1 MPSAKEHGVRQLK
14 ATGRVIATAT
24 IAAALLAAAGCAPGG
39 SGPATTAAPT
49 TVSTDVAKAGD
60 VTLKMSDFWGG
71 SESEWINS
79 MISAF
84 HTKYPNVT
92 IERTQEDWGQLTSTL
107 NLQLAEED
115 GPDIATANNGWQSL
129 GTLAKGN
136 LVLNLDEYAKAYGWD
151 KVIPSTIARQNQFT
165 TDFKTIGSGSLFATP
180 VARVSLI
187 GIYYNVEK
195 LAKLG
200 VATPTTLAEF
210 EAAAEKAKAAGEI
223 PIAYNSQDGPTAVL
237 LGLQALFAS
246 ADTINNFT
254 YGDTSVTAAQA
265 GLPEA
270 AERIKKWNDAG
281 WFTPHHEGIN
291 YQDAVAN
298 FLDGKG
304 VFRFEYTGSL
314 GLTEQQQGTFKYIQ
328 LPLVDGSGTVG
339 VGAAPSATVIATKC
353 KHPDV
358 AAAFL
363 DFLMSADAAQASAD
377 FGLIPLLHEATIA
390 DNMATLKTEAEG
402 AAAIGA
408 SDGFVP
414 YFDWTSPTMLD
425 TLTQQMQLMYGGKS
439 TPADL
444 VAAVDKDRNAF
455 LSESK

>member
-1 MPSAKEHGVRQLK
+1 MRKLQ
-14 ATGRVIATAT
+14 TGRRAVAMAT
-24 IAAALLAAAGCAPGG
+24 IVTALLAAAGCAPGG
-39 SGPATTAAPT
+39 SGPATSAAPGS
-49 TVSTDVAKAGD
+49 VSTDVAGAGK

-71 SESEWINS
+71 SEQEWIKG
-79 MISAF
+79 MIAKF
-84 HTKYPNVT
+84 QTKYPNVT
-92 IERTQEDWGQLTSTL
+92 IERTQEDWGQLISTL
-107 NLQLAEED
+107 NLQLAEAD

-136 LVLNLDEYAKAYGWD
+136 LVLNLDEYSKAYGWD
-151 KVIPSTIARQNQFT
+151 KLIPSTIARQNEFT

-195 LAKLG
+195 LTKLG
-200 VATPTTLAEF
+200 IAPPTTLAEF

-223 PIAYNSQDGPTAVL
+223 PIGYGSQDAPTAVL
-237 LGLQALFAS
+237 LGLQALY
-246 ADTINNFT
+246 ADANTINNFT
-254 YGDTSVTAAQA
+254 YGDTAVTADQA
-265 GLPEA
+265 GLTKA
-270 AERIKKWNDAG
+270 AETVKKWNDNG
-281 WFTPHHEGIN
+281 WFSPHHEGIN

-314 GLTEQQQGTFKYIQ
+314 GLTTEQQGKFQYIQ
-328 LPLVDGSGTVG
+328 LPQASGSGTVG
-339 VGAAPSATVIATKC
+339 VGAAPAALVIASKC

-377 FGLIPLLHEATIA
+377 NGLIPLLHSDVTIP
-390 DNMATLKTEAEG
+390 DNQATLKTEAAG

-425 TLTQQMQLMYGGKS
+425 TLTQQMQMLYAGKT

-455 LSESK
+455 LQQSK